1 MASWCKFH
9 KNNFEL
15 ICDFIYKFSMIWYM
29 YIDKEQ
35 EQITTGDRVLMSNET
50 FCNYDQIVQI

>member
-1 MASWCKFH
+1 
-9 KNNFEL
+9 
-15 ICDFIYKFSMIWYM
+15 M

-35 EQITTGDRVLMSNET
+35 EQITTGGRVLMSNEI

>member
-1 MASWCKFH
+1 M
-9 KNNFEL
+9 
-15 ICDFIYKFSMIWYM
+15 ICDFIYNFSLIWYM

-35 EQITTGDRVLMSNET
+35 EQITTGGRVLMSNET